1 MDSRLGSPIG
11 HRVSP
16 QGYTVLGVRSIY
28 FSTITDGC
36 TGFSSIDK
44 RIGSQCNRIRPIGVG
59 TLFSHVIAPDGNP
72 IGMVRR
78 AVLPNSNRTLII
90 HDGIFPDGN
99 SIGIIVRLGPGPDGY
114 GIRSMGFGLFPES
127 EGSSH
132 GGFRRMADGHAIFY
146 RSMCRFTQ
154 GYGRIPLGRCT
165 LPDSNSVGLFRRG
178 LIADDYIIGPF
189 TGSIAPQNDAVVT
202 AFSSIANGANGNGI
216 IVQFAIVLGLAKT
229 KAMFLAVISK
239 FSIIEQ

>member
-1 MDSRLGSPIG
+1 
-11 HRVSP
+11 
-16 QGYTVLGVRSIY
+16 
-28 FSTITDGC
+28 
-36 TGFSSIDK
+36 
-44 RIGSQCNRIRPIGVG
+44 
-59 TLFSHVIAPDGNP
+59 
-72 IGMVRR
+72 
-78 AVLPNSNRTLII
+78 
-90 HDGIFPDGN
+90 
-99 SIGIIVRLGPGPDGY
+99 
-114 GIRSMGFGLFPES
+114 
-127 EGSSH
+127 
-132 GGFRRMADGHAIFY
+132 MADGHAIFY

>member
-1 MDSRLGSPIG
+1 
-11 HRVSP
+11 
-16 QGYTVLGVRSIY
+16 
-28 FSTITDGC
+28 
-36 TGFSSIDK
+36 
-44 RIGSQCNRIRPIGVG
+44 
-59 TLFSHVIAPDGNP
+59 
-72 IGMVRR
+72 MVRR
-78 AVLPNSNRTLII
+78 AVLPDGNGSLVI
-90 HDGIFPDGN
+90 HDGIFPDGD

-127 EGSSH
+127 EGSCH

-154 GYGRIPLGRCT
+154 GYGRIPLGRST